1 MDTISF
7 RLKNN
12 FKITSIA
19 NFIPEF
25 SIRSFSDLSQKERIL
40 SKDPKNNYLRKFIL
54 HPLVDKEIYC
64 PSVEVYEKANAN
76 TGIVE
81 YEMVITFHSLPKFS
95 LGNNFEE
102 IQISNK
108 NKIIALMAE
117 RLQTIGI
124 IVSEESISQAPVS
137 VIHFCKNIIL
147 PENIALRSIL
157 SDLSHTDMG
166 KAYDT
171 TEDVRIQR
179 DKNNGK
185 VVHLRCGSREW
196 CFYDKIDDLCQPKGK
211 RADKHRTTYE
221 KELLST
227 HDFKNLEVFRYEYRL
242 NKSQTIKSELHTF
255 LNKSYDEKITVSDL
269 FTEGLWKN
277 ILTSAWK
284 RILQR
289 PENQLAL
296 LSYNRPLDLLLHI
309 LRKAKAEGLSAH
321 SQNKALW
328 TYGLAQAIKDSG
340 AKTTKSELNKV
351 WINKDN
357 RLTNKL
363 GIATELVDDIP
374 VSQGIS
380 YITEQLEK
388 FEFIS
393 LDSLE
398 KVVHFTDLHCKE

>member
-12 FKITSIA
+12 FKIISLA
-19 NFIPEF
+19 NFVPEF
-25 SIRSFSDLSQKERIL
+25 STRNFSELSEKERIR
-40 SKDPKNNYLRKFIL
+40 SKDPKTRYLRKFIL

-64 PSVEVYEKANAN
+64 PSVEVYEKANTN

-81 YEMVITFHSLPKFS
+81 YEMVITIHSIPK
-95 LGNNFEE
+95 LLLANNFEE
-102 IQISNK
+102 IQFSDK
-108 NKIIALMAE
+108 NKIIPLIAQ
-117 RLQTIGI
+117 RLHIIGI
-124 IVSEESISQAPVS
+124 IVSEESVGLASVS
-137 VIHFCKNIIL
+137 VVHFCKNIIL
-147 PENIALRSIL
+147 PETIALRSIL

-171 TEDVRIQR
+171 TEDVRRQK
-179 DKNNGK
+179 DKNSGK

-196 CFYDKIDDLCQPKGK
+196 CFYDKADDCDQSKGK
-211 RADKHRTTYE
+211 RIDKHKTAYE
-221 KELLST
+221 KELISMY
-227 HDFKNLEVFRYEYRL
+227 DIKNIEVFRYEYRL
-242 NKSQTIKSELHTF
+242 NKAQTIRSELHT
-255 LNKSYDEKITVSDL
+255 LLKKSYEEKITVSDL

-277 ILTSAWK
+277 VLINAWK

-296 LSYNRPLDLLLHI
+296 LSYNTPLDLLLHI
-309 LRKAKAEGLSAH
+309 FRKAKAEGLSAH

-328 TYGLAQAIKDSG
+328 TYGLALAIKTSG
-340 AKTTKSELNKV
+340 AKTVKNELNKI

-374 VSQGIS
+374 VSQGIT

-388 FEFIS
+388 FEIIS
-393 LDSLE
+393 LASF
-398 KVVHFTDLHCKE
+398 KKEV

>member
-12 FKITSIA
+12 FRITSIA

-25 SIRSFSDLSQKERIL
+25 SIRSFSELSQKERIL
-40 SKDPKNNYLRKFIL
+40 SKDPKTNYLRKFIL

-76 TGIVE
+76 TGTVD
-81 YEMVITFHSLPKFS
+81 YEMVITIHSLPKFH
-95 LGNNFEE
+95 LNNNFEE
-102 IQISNK
+102 IKISDR
-108 NKIIALMAE
+108 NKIISLTVE
-117 RLQTIGI
+117 RLFTIGI
-124 IVSEESISQAPVS
+124 SVSEESIGQAPVS

-147 PENIALRSIL
+147 PNNIALRSIL

-171 TEDVRIQR
+171 TEDVHRQR

-185 VVHLRCGSREW
+185 VVHLRCGTREW

-211 RADKHRTTYE
+211 RVDKQKTIYE

-227 HDFKNLEVFRYEYRL
+227 HNFENLEVFRYEYRL
-242 NKSQTIKSELHTF
+242 NKSQTIRSELHTL

-269 FTEGLWKN
+269 FTEGLWKSV
-277 ILTSAWK
+277 LVKAWK
-284 RILQR
+284 QILQR

-296 LSYNRPLDLLLHI
+296 LSCDSSLDLLLHI
-309 LRKAKAEGLSAH
+309 FRKAKAENLSAH

-328 TYGLAQAIKDSG
+328 TYGLARAIKDYG
-340 AKTTKSELNKV
+340 AKTVKSELNKI
-351 WINKDN
+351 WIKKDN

-380 YITEQLEK
+380 YITEQLER
-388 FEFIS
+388 FEFI
-393 LDSLE
+393 
-398 KVVHFTDLHCKE
+398 DLTSFKRGI